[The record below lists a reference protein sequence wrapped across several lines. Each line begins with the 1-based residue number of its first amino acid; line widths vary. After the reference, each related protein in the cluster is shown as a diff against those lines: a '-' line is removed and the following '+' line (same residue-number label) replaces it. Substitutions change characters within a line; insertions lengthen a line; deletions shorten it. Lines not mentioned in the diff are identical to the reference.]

1 MQRYKVLLVDDEEEV
16 VDAIE
21 HKLNWDELGFEVV
34 GRAQNGVKALEIAEK
49 LQPDVVITD
58 IKMPYM
64 DGLELSRR
72 LKEENSGIKIMIL
85 TGFDEFEYAKE
96 AVHLEI
102 EEYVLK
108 PVNSN
113 ELTDCLKRLKGNLDK
128 EWDEKLNVKK
138 LERYY
143 MESLPLL
150 QNNFFCSLIEG
161 RVQEAELEKY
171 LQAYQISLMGPAFC
185 CVVFHTSENQVPDEI
200 SPLLLTMSVQR
211 EVSER
216 FADKWKNSIF
226 TYLGNVIMIVEMKSE
241 EYISQLTDDCD
252 RFCRWADRFL
262 GAVVTAGIGKA
273 CEKFIDINTSYEEAR
288 EAVSYRVIYGTKR
301 SIYIG
306 DIAPKGQELSM
317 QLDDIRMNDLF
328 KAIHLGVREDIEIA
342 VYNISRILKENATTV
357 TQYNFVAMEIV
368 GNLYRFC
375 SNNYL
380 KFEDYTGDIRNP
392 YESVPKMEENALV
405 NWIINVSLAISDELK
420 NARNS
425 SVRHLIIEAKN
436 IVRDNYQDPDL
447 SLDSV
452 CSRLGVSNSYFSSV
466 FKKEVGQAFIPY
478 LTEYRMEQAQ
488 RLIIETNEKSY
499 EIAEHVGYVDANYFS
514 YVFKRK
520 FGMSPS
526 KYRTEHT
533 RK

>member
-1 MQRYKVLLVDDEEEV
+1 MQKYKVLLVDDEEEV
-16 VDAIE
+16 MNVIE
-21 HKLNWDELGFEVV
+21 HKINWEELGFEVI
-34 GRAQNGVKALEIAEK
+34 GKAQNGVKALEVAEK
-49 LQPDVVITD
+49 MQPDVVITD

-64 DGLELSRR
+64 DGLELSRK
-72 LKEENSGIKIMIL
+72 LKEESPGIRIMIL

-108 PVNSN
+108 PVNAN
-113 ELTDCLKRLKGNLDK
+113 ELSECMKRLKDTLDR

-138 LERYY
+138 LEKYY

-150 QNNFFCSLIEG
+150 QTNFFCSLIEG
-161 RVQEAELEKY
+161 RVHETDIDKFLG
-171 LQAYQISLMGPAFC
+171 AYQIPLKGPVFC
-185 CVVFHTSENQVPDEI
+185 CVILHTSENHVPDAM

-211 EVSER
+211 EVREKLS
-216 FADKWKNSIF
+216 DKWKCENF
-226 TYLGNVIMIVEMKSE
+226 TYLGNVVMIVEMQSE
-241 EYISQLTDDCD
+241 DSVSQLTDDCD

-273 CEKFIDINTSYEEAR
+273 CDNLIHISSSYEGAR
-288 EAVSYRVIYGTKR
+288 EAISYRVLYGTKR

-317 QLDDIRMNDLF
+317 QLEDIKMNDLF
-328 KAIHLGVREDIEIA
+328 KAIHLGVREDIENA
-342 VYNISRILKENATTV
+342 VYNMVRNLRENATTV

-368 GNLYRFC
+368 GHLYRFC
-375 SNNYL
+375 ANNYL
-380 KFEDYTGDIRNP
+380 NFDNHIGDIKNP
-392 YESVPKMEENALV
+392 YEMVPQMDESALTR
-405 NWIINVSLAISDELK
+405 WIIHVALSISDELK

-425 SVRHLIIEAKN
+425 SLRYLITEAKN
-436 IVRDNYQDPDL
+436 TVRDNYQDPDL
-447 SLDSV
+447 SLDTV
-452 CSRLGVSNSYFSSV
+452 CSKLGVSNSYFSSV
-466 FKKEVGQAFIPY
+466 FKKEVGQSFITY
-478 LTEYRMEQAQ
+478 LTDYRMEQAL
-488 RLIIETNEKSY
+488 RLILETNEKSY

-526 KYRTEHT
+526 KYRSEHT